1 MHLHW
6 CHLHLPQENPSSAV
20 SREAGY
26 IFWQGVGDSQSW
38 CVQDLERE
46 TCFSEVESPSVRVTA
61 PGSCLN
67 RRESSSCLRA
77 QEGEVG
83 FTSGEGLLRK
93 TAVVQWFCFVEIIS
107 SHEDANTHTANL
119 KQQVSINLYF
129 FFLPLNPGGG
139 VRRPWWISLLH
150 WKVVQQ
156 EWRNFFLFVW
166 GIFCP

>member
-1 MHLHW
+1 MQLHW

-20 SREAGY
+20 SWEAGY

-38 CVQDLERE
+38 CIQDLERE

-67 RRESSSCLRA
+67 RRESSSCLHA

-83 FTSGEGLLRK
+83 FTSGEGPLRK
-93 TAVVQWFCFVEIIS
+93 TAVVQWFWFVEIVS

-119 KQQVSINLYF
+119 KQQFSINF
-129 FFLPLNPGGG
+129 FFLPPNPAGG
-139 VRRPWWISLLH
+139 VQGPWRISLLH
-150 WKVVQQ
+150 W
-156 EWRNFFLFVW
+156 
-166 GIFCP
+166 